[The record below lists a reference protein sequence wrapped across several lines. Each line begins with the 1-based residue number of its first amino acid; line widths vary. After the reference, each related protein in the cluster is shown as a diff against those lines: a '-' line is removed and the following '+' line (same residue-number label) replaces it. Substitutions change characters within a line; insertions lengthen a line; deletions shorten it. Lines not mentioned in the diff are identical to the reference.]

1 MFRRLHSEA
10 RNHIG
15 GKAGD
20 INGKAGDDSGQPA
33 GPAVAEPPVQ
43 VEEPPVQVEEPA
55 VETKREQRVDEKRKT
70 RRQPPYHVILWDDND
85 HTHAYVIAMLQK
97 LFGHPPEKG
106 YQLACEVDA
115 RGRAIVLT
123 TTKEHAELKR
133 DQIHAFGKDGLVAD
147 CSGSMWSTIE
157 ASEGA

>member
-1 MFRRLHSEA
+1 MFRWLNNKA
-10 RNHIG
+10 RNDASCLTARVAVG
-15 GKAGD
+15 LRG
-20 INGKAGDDSGQPA
+20 GDDDSSQQTGA
-33 GPAVAEPPVQ
+33 AVAEPPVQ
-43 VEEPPVQVEEPA
+43 IEEPA
-55 VETKREQRVDEKRKT
+55 VETKREERTDQKRKT

-123 TTKEHAELKR
+123 TTREHAELKR
-133 DQIHAFGKDGLVAD
+133 DQIHAYGKDGLVAD

-157 ASEGA
+157 PSEGA